1 MELVRRL
8 TLKDIIQY
16 EKELHSMLGV
26 KAPKFP
32 KLAVLIALFPF
43 GYQIWEYSDNRGPLD
58 GDGGIAV
65 VKDGKV
71 IYKHAVW
78 MS

>member
-8 TLKDIIQY
+8 SLKDILSY
-16 EKELHSMLGV
+16 EKEVHTVVGAA
-26 KAPKFP
+26 APKFP
-32 KLAVLIALFPF
+32 KLAVLMSLFPF
-43 GYQIWEYSDNRGPLD
+43 GYELYEYSDVRGPLD

-71 IYKHAVW
+71 IYKHVVW